1 MVIKVKVQTRSHQEK
16 IEETGLDEYKIWVTV
31 PPADNQAN
39 EAVIDILAEH
49 FNTAPSN
56 IRIISGYKS
65 THKLIEV
72 LTPHMD

>member
-1 MVIKVKVQTRSHQEK
+1 MPQIIKVKVQAKSSQEK

-39 EAVIDILAEH
+39 EATLEILAEY

-56 IRIISGYKS
+56 IRIVSGYKS
-65 THKLIEV
+65 THKLIEIS
-72 LTPHMD
+72 

>member
-1 MVIKVKVQTRSHQEK
+1 MSLIIRVKVQTHAQHEK

-39 EAVIDILAEH
+39 EAVIEILAEH

-56 IRIISGYKS
+56 IRIKSGYKS
-65 THKLIEV
+65 SHKLIEIE
-72 LTPHMD
+72 